1 MYLISNPDM
10 YPEHKNIEVVEMKKI
25 VSSAILLLVVTSI
38 FCGIVAAAEVPFGP
52 APNSGDGVS
61 DGSGLPF
68 GCPNEDSPGDGPAP
82 NSGDGLP
89 DGSGF

>member
-38 FCGIVAAAEVPFGP
+38 FCGIVAAAEVSF
-52 APNSGDGVS
+52 
-61 DGSGLPF
+61 
-68 GCPNEDSPGDGPAP
+68 GPAP

-89 DGSGF
+89 DGIGF